1 MDFISWLDDN
11 LSWEYRLEGCGKVNG
26 DVLLRDQNDAVK
38 VRVRNVGS
46 AVIGIPENMG
56 QWRIFRT
63 GEWDKRSDFIVFGDR
78 PGYGQY
84 VFLIELKTTAR
95 TIEEHKN
102 NEKDDGGRMELRWNI
117 SIFHYILSIYNTDTH
132 FQIDNNYFTIRRFL
146 IGKQF
151 TRKLKRRIEKGRVR
165 GDVFDHEYYKGVWIN
180 LLATS
185 DDVFPVSVRDMITKS
200 K

>member
-11 LSWEYRLEGCGKVNG
+11 LSWKNRLEGCGKVRG
-26 DVLLRDQNDAVK
+26 DVVLKDQNDVVK

-46 AVIGIPENMG
+46 AVIAIPENMG
-56 QWRIFRT
+56 QWRIFRP
-63 GEWDKRSDFIVFGDR
+63 GEWDKRSDFIILGDR
-78 PGYGQY
+78 PGHGQY

-102 NEKDDGGRMELRWNI
+102 VEKDDGGRMELRWNI
-117 SIFHYILSIYNTDTH
+117 NIFHYILSMYVTDTH
-132 FQIDNNYFTIRRFL
+132 VEIDDSYFTIRRFL
-146 IGKQF
+146 IGKQY
-151 TRKLKRRIEKGRVR
+151 TGKLKSRLEKGRVR
-165 GDVFDHEYYKGVWIN
+165 GDVFDHEFYNGVWIN

-185 DDVFPVSVRDMITKS
+185 GGVLPVSVKDMITKS